1 MNIVDKLIS
10 IIAPEN
16 CISCGAEDAL
26 LCYECYS
33 YQPELGSICFICQKA
48 TPGHSPCH
56 KHQTKNGPDAVFMLQ
71 KYEGVIKDYLKS
83 FKFEQKRSAA
93 VEIAN
98 YMNDYLPYL
107 DTATL
112 VTWVPTS
119 PSRMR
124 IKGFDHSRLI
134 AKELARKK
142 KLKYVELL
150 SRHQDTMVHLLPK
163 EERQKKIKTMYTAK
177 NSSLV
182 KDRQILLV
190 DDIITTG
197 STVLECSRL
206 LKKAGAKEVLVVA
219 FAKTF

>member
-33 YQPELGSICFICQKA
+33 YLLELGSICFICQKA

-56 KHQTKNGPDAVFMLQ
+56 KHQTKNGTDAVFMLQ

-93 VEIAN
+93 SEIAK
-98 YMNDYLPYL
+98 YMNDYLPYMN
-107 DTATL
+107 TKTL
-112 VTWVPTS
+112 VTWIPTS

-124 IKGFDHSRLI
+124 VKGFDHSRLI
-134 AKELARKK
+134 AKELARKR
-142 KLKYVELL
+142 KLNYTELFT
-150 SRHQDTMVHLLPK
+150 RNHETMLHLLTK
-163 EERQKKIKTMYTAK
+163 EERQKNITSMYSARNSFVIKDKT
-177 NSSLV
+177 
-182 KDRQILLV
+182 ILLV

-197 STVLECSRL
+197 ATVSECSKL
-206 LKKAGAKEVLVVA
+206 LKKADAKEVMVVA